1 MGVCEGGRTGERL
14 ADSRSPTEAEPS
26 LVKRGKRQRRREAR
40 RLAERIIELSE
51 EGHSPAVIASST
63 GLTEEFVREAL
74 QRAEEATEDAEG
86 GGATADA

>member
-1 MGVCEGGRTGERL
+1 
-14 ADSRSPTEAEPS
+14 
-26 LVKRGKRQRRREAR
+26 VKRGKRQRRREAR